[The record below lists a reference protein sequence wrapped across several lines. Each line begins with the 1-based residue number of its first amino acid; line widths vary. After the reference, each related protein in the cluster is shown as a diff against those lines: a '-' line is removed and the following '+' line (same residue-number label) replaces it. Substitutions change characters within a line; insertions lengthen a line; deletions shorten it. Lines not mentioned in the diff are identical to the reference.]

1 MRIHVALTPAE
12 FAACALEGSSALVV
26 DVLRATTTVVA
37 ACLAGC
43 RAVVPVRDPE
53 EARRRAAEWPREQVV
68 LAGERGG
75 DPPPGFDLGNSPLEF
90 TAARVG
96 GRTVVLTTTNGTNA
110 MLAAG
115 RADRAALAALTN
127 VDAAARWAREG
138 ARDVVVLCSGEQG
151 AFALE
156 DAVCAGLLVERLAS
170 VADECTDAAVATRR
184 LAQHYATRLDALR
197 QDSRWAR
204 RLSNAH
210 RDADLDVCLHL
221 AGLDC
226 VPVLE
231 DGAIRSLGRPAAT
244 SVDANGAAGAGAGVV
259 SGAPLEERRR

>member
-12 FAACALEGSSALVV
+12 FAACALEGSSVLVV

-53 EARRRAAEWPREQVV
+53 EARRRAAQWPRGQVV

-138 ARDVVVLCSGEQG
+138 GRDVVVLCSGEQG
-151 AFALE
+151 NFALE
-156 DAVCAGLLVERLAS
+156 DAVCAGFLVERLAVPAS
-170 VADECTDAAVATRR
+170 ECSDAAVATRC
-184 LAQHYATRLDALR
+184 LAQHYATRLDTLR
-197 QDSRWAR
+197 EDSRWAR
-204 RLSNAH
+204 RLANAH
-210 RDADLDVCLHL
+210 RQADLDACLRL

-231 DGAIRSLGRPAAT
+231 DGMIRSAPGPEAPAGAT
-244 SVDANGAAGAGAGVV
+244 NGAAGAGALGEIA
-259 SGAPLEERRR
+259 GEERRR